1 MTVVERIDAVIRR
14 MIAIDPCTNVYG
26 VGRSL
31 IATSTLLTLAG
42 SDVHVLFR
50 PAAGLSTVPI
60 CTGFSGSISLFCL
73 LHDHL
78 PLARAIAIVGLA
90 VVASGWRPRL
100 TGAIHW
106 WITFS
111 LMSSSVLV
119 DGGDQVASVLS
130 LFLIP
135 ITLVDVRRWHWQQSL
150 ATETSEYSGVERGR
164 RMFAGFALSMI
175 RLQIAVI
182 YLHAAVAK
190 SAVPEW
196 MNGTALYYW
205 FTDPTFGAPSWLEP
219 AVRILVTH
227 GTALTLLT
235 WSVVALEFS
244 LFAGLFA
251 KDRYLPILLVTG
263 AFFHL
268 GIALIHGLISFSIIM
283 LGALILFL
291 RPPNQEFHFLSVYD
305 KLRWIYP
312 IRKARR
318 RMMLGGI
325 PTTS

>member
-1 MTVVERIDAVIRR
+1 
-14 MIAIDPCTNVYG
+14 
-26 VGRSL
+26 
-31 IATSTLLTLAG
+31 
-42 SDVHVLFR
+42 
-50 PAAGLSTVPI
+50 
-60 CTGFSGSISLFCL
+60 
-73 LHDHL
+73 
-78 PLARAIAIVGLA
+78 
-90 VVASGWRPRL
+90 
-100 TGAIHW
+100 
-106 WITFS
+106 
-111 LMSSSVLV
+111 
-119 DGGDQVASVLS
+119 
-130 LFLIP
+130 
-135 ITLVDVRRWHWQQSL
+135 
-150 ATETSEYSGVERGR
+150 
-164 RMFAGFALSMI
+164 MI

>member
-1 MTVVERIDAVIRR
+1 MTVVERIDATIRR
-14 MIAIDPCTNVYG
+14 MIEIDPCTNVYG
-26 VGRSL
+26 VGRTL
-31 IATSTLLTLAG
+31 ISASTILTLA
-42 SDVHVLFR
+42 STDVHVLFR

-60 CTGFSGSISLFCL
+60 CAGFSGTISLFCL
-73 LHDHL
+73 LRDHL
-78 PLARAIAIVGLA
+78 QLAKAVAIVGLA
-90 VVASGWRPRL
+90 VVASGWRPRF
-100 TGAIHW
+100 TGVIHW

-111 LMSSSVLV
+111 FMSSSVLV
-119 DGGDQVASVLS
+119 DGGDQVASVLT

-135 ITLVDVRRWHWQQSL
+135 ISLMDGRRWHWQRPVATTTSDYS
-150 ATETSEYSGVERGR
+150 ATEKAR
-164 RMFAGFALSMI
+164 RMFAGFALWMI
-175 RLQIAVI
+175 RLQVAVI

-205 FTDPTFGAPSWLEP
+205 FTDPTFGAPSWLAP
-219 AVRILVTH
+219 GVTILVTH

-251 KDRYLPILLVTG
+251 KDRYLSILLVVG
-263 AFFHL
+263 GFFHL

-283 LGALILFL
+283 LGALILLL
-291 RPPNQEFHFLSVYD
+291 RPPYEEFRFFSVYE
-305 KLRWIYP
+305 R
-312 IRKARR
+312 IRSIHRKRRARR
-318 RMMLGGI
+318 SVVFDGI